1 MALVALGVDGAA
13 HRLPST
19 ASTIG
24 RGVPMSVSACAHS
37 VVVAVDRFGALR
49 GRGPIRQPCADHGV
63 YRCGVD
69 IGEHPPDRCF
79 EGGAGNARTRPQRAY
94 TDTRRSAGVPL
105 THPAI
110 AVHECIPVTTAPAH
124 NVSTTDTGWCTHRM
138 SRYRRDPQTPG
149 HPPLVVDLETTVLVR
164 TTSPRAAPAPSSG
177 VVIFQMT
184 PAPSGVRQFQCTIGL
199 LMGWR
204 QEGSMVG

>member
-1 MALVALGVDGAA
+1 MREGQIVRQGGQHRDLIAASRWLWLPSASMAPRTV
-13 HRLPST
+13 LPST

-24 RGVPMSVSACAHS
+24 RGVPMSGSACAHS

-49 GRGPIRQPCADHGV
+49 GRGPIRQPCVDHGV

-69 IGEHPPDRCF
+69 IGEHPPDRCLR
-79 EGGAGNARTRPQRAY
+79 G
-94 TDTRRSAGVPL
+94 RRGERQGPTAAGV
-105 THPAI
+105 
-110 AVHECIPVTTAPAH
+110 
-124 NVSTTDTGWCTHRM
+124 HRHQEI
-138 SRYRRDPQTPG
+138 SPQTPG
-149 HPPLVVDLETTVLVR
+149 HPSLVVDLETPVLVR
-164 TTSPRAAPAPSSG
+164 TTSPRATPAPSSG